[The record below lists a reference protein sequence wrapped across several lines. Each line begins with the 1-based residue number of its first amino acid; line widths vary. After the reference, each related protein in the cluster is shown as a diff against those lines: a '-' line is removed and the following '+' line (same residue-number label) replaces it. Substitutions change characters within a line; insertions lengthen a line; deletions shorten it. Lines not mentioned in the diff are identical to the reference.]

1 MLSLFIL
8 CVGERL
14 EECVSVFRDITLFYT
29 NAHMHTHSYT
39 HVCSHNGVLVN
50 RPHARWWFPQ
60 MITELKN
67 SCRLVTSLLHSAMI
81 MNNCVTGL
89 CSRLPHYAS
98 GRYLRAY
105 SSYLPSL
112 LEDSVVCLPG
122 SHRPR
127 LTLAASQWHR
137 VLISTSPRV
146 VMCCAGL
153 SRLHHIAQV
162 WGGPDQPGSS
172 ALTMVAQQQNPLTTC
187 FSQWIPVVKQYV
199 TVFRHLS
206 LN

>member
-1 MLSLFIL
+1 MVVPSDDNRAEKFLSPSHVAMLPS
-8 CVGERL
+8 C
-14 EECVSVFRDITLFYT
+14 
-29 NAHMHTHSYT
+29 AHGDAGVNKPTALPSATSAARTAVHST
-39 HVCSHNGVLVN
+39 
-50 RPHARWWFPQ
+50 
-60 MITELKN
+60 
-67 SCRLVTSLLHSAMI
+67 LHSAMI

-89 CSRLPHYAS
+89 RSRLPHCAS

-112 LEDSVVCLPG
+112 LEDSVACLPG
-122 SHRPR
+122 SRRPR